1 MARPAACVG
10 CRVAAYAGARVV
22 VQGHG
27 LRERQQRG
35 PATPGA
41 PAECAVILV
50 RRYQCTDCGAVMT
63 VLPAAAQAFKH
74 FSGAAV
80 AMALALWGLGGQ
92 SARRVREQVNDWRP
106 GPGARGW
113 RSLARWAR
121 AAAARKLFAGLGL
134 QGVVGPS
141 RELAT
146 RVAQAL
152 CGHAPPE
159 ARQGP
164 IHEQAFVGAAHVA

>member
-1 MARPAACVG
+1 
-10 CRVAAYAGARVV
+10 
-22 VQGHG
+22 
-27 LRERQQRG
+27 
-35 PATPGA
+35 
-41 PAECAVILV
+41 
-50 RRYQCTDCGAVMT
+50 MT

-92 SARRVREQVNDWRP
+92 SARRVRVQVNDWRP

-121 AAAARKLFAGLGL
+121 AAAAGKLFAGLGL
-134 QGVVGPS
+134 RGVAGTP

-152 CGHAPPE
+152 CGHAPPDE
-159 ARQGP
+159 RQGP
-164 IHEQAFVGAAHVA
+164 IQDQAFIGAAHVA